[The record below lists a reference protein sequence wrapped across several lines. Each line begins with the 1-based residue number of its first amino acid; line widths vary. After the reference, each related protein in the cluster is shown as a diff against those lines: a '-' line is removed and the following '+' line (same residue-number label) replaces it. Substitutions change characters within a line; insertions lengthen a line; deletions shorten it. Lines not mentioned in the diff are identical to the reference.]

1 MRQKKRIL
9 VFTLRDLR
17 LKTPRILSA
26 VKRQGSV
33 LITNHGVPVARMNR
47 VSPREVSRLF
57 RQLLRKR

>member
-1 MRQKKRIL
+1 MGQRKKIL

-17 LKTPRILSA
+17 LKTTRTLRA

-57 RQLLRKR
+57 RRLLRKR